1 MRKSRSTNFQSK
13 KSKED
18 SDPQL
23 APGLL
28 INANDLEYCI
38 ESPIGN
44 GAFGSVYKARLKSQ
58 NRDVALK
65 IYNIDS
71 SNSRSSD
78 RLLSNVVRELTSL
91 DHPNIIKC
99 FGMCLDKRAI
109 VLQLAEKQITLD
121 SQPVKVNSL
130 RQLINV
136 LGEEG
141 VFPDWVALD
150 AMYQI
155 ALGLEY
161 LHTRQVYH
169 GDLKSA

>member
-1 MRKSRSTNFQSK
+1 MT
-13 KSKED
+13 
-18 SDPQL
+18 
-23 APGLL
+23 
-28 INANDLEYCI
+28 C
-38 ESPIGN
+38 
-44 GAFGSVYKARLKSQ
+44 
-58 NRDVALK
+58 
-65 IYNIDS
+65 
-71 SNSRSSD
+71 
-78 RLLSNVVRELTSL
+78 L

-109 VLQLAEKQITLD
+109 VLQLGEKQITLD

-169 GDLKSA
+169 GDLKSANVLVSEGKNESHFLFLLADFGQPQSANTSLQGLIFKKCIFFIAFQCY